1 MWVRQKESVQRYL
14 VYVSNFK
21 ETRGANFNLPGY
33 SHGDLQ
39 GHVVERMTPNKKI
52 RLERESYWLSSLHRY

>member
-21 ETRGANFNLPGY
+21 EARGANFNLPGY

-39 GHVVERMTPNKKI
+39 GHVV
-52 RLERESYWLSSLHRY
+52 